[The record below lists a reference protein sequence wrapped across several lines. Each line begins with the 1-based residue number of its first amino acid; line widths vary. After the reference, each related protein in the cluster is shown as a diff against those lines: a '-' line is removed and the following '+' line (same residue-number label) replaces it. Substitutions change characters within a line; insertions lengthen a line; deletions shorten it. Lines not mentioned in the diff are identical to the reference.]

1 MDRVKRLISIFRG
14 VKPAGVAGVEE
25 LARVLERSA
34 LELRVFEPGYRTVTI
49 PKRAGGTR
57 TLQAPDRGTRDL
69 QRLIARR
76 VIGGRP
82 SHPAVYGFEP
92 GRSSVQH
99 AQLHA
104 GRVVVLRM
112 DIEEFF
118 RSTTAIRI
126 RRWFRFVWNDEA
138 ADILVRLTTFDG
150 GLPQGAPT
158 SPGLSSRVN
167 ARLDARLAG
176 FARSRRARYSR
187 YADDITYSLATDDGK
202 VVHELIRF
210 TEKALASEGYRM
222 HRRRKLH
229 VRRQHERQLV
239 AGLVVNQQPRLPRE
253 RRRWLR
259 AVEHRRLAGLATTL
273 TDQQLAGWRAY
284 RSMVERG
291 AALPPADADLR
302 VS

>member
-1 MDRVKRLISIFRG
+1 MNWLRRLTRAFRG
-14 VKPAGVAGVEE
+14 LEPSGSATVED
-25 LARVLERSA
+25 LSRLVERSA
-34 LELRVFEPGYRTVTI
+34 LELRVFEPRYRTLSL
-49 PKRAGGTR
+49 PKRGGGIR
-57 TLQAPDRGTRDL
+57 TLHAPDRGTRDL

-76 VIGGRP
+76 VLGGRS
-82 SHPAVYGFEP
+82 SHQAVYGFEP

-104 GRVVVLRM
+104 GRAVVLRL
-112 DIEEFF
+112 DIEDFF
-118 RSTTAIRI
+118 RSTSASRV

-138 ADILVRLTTFDG
+138 ADILIRLTTLDG

-176 FARSRRARYSR
+176 FARTRHARYSR
-187 YADDITYSLATDDGK
+187 YADDLTYSLATDDGK
-202 VVHELIRF
+202 AVHELIRF

-222 HRRRKLH
+222 HRSRKLH
-229 VRRQHERQLV
+229 VRRRHERQLV
-239 AGLVVNQQPRLPRE
+239 AGLVVNERARLPRE

-259 AVEHRRLAGLATTL
+259 AVEHRLKSGQASTV
-273 TDQQLAGWRAY
+273 TDEQLLGWRSY

-291 AALPPADADLR
+291 AAAPTPPDVDE
-302 VS
+302 